1 MFLIPKIE
9 ATDNY
14 SVTIVLQCTLFSL
27 DINIIFTF
35 ILTWYIKWNTYF
47 FLIEY

>member
-14 SVTIVLQCTLFSL
+14 SVTIVLQCTLFPL

-35 ILTWYIKWNTYF
+35 ILTWYIK
-47 FLIEY
+47 